1 MRKLGVIAL
10 LALLLCPPVY
20 AAQDEESLDYF
31 RAYPIAN
38 RGYQLIKQE
47 RYEEAIPLF
56 ERAVEILPDNV
67 GYRIQL
73 AYLLLDV
80 KRAADAERVVTSG
93 LVRSPQE
100 TRLHEAYE
108 NVTGKRF
115 IATNPTLVAEKPAA
129 PVVELPVATPK
140 ALVPPAASAPK
151 RTKPR
156 FVAIVEQ
163 PGAEAYYAG
172 LKAQKDG
179 KPEEAVAAFKRA
191 LAEEPDN
198 RLYHISL
205 AYAHRNLKQNEPAI
219 PHFAAGLKSRYDAK
233 IGEDFAYT
241 LKDEG
246 YREQAAQQFRK
257 MLDTEKDMKKFHA
270 VRRDIQQ
277 LEDEWV
283 SYGSLTYRDGLARAS
298 GIPGIQSFN
307 ESMQY
312 GFETIYG
319 PERWQR
325 NERRVQLF
333 AQAFASSNS
342 GQFDLNDNTA
352 QGAVGIR
359 GTPLPATE
367 WYLYAARL
375 FPIGSQAIS
384 DWQLRST
391 YAYTMGYDI
400 DPTET
405 AWPYVFVTPDV
416 SYLTNR
422 SELFATLESRFGYS
436 YRPSH
441 SWVLTP
447 HLVAAGAH
455 QHNRNTSSDSV
466 EVGPGIS
473 IKYWF
478 DEEAKRAARASGELI
493 FQWREAMGS
502 TEDKSGPFVRF
513 VMQY

>member
-1 MRKLGVIAL
+1 MRHLSI
-10 LALLLCPPVY
+10 LALMMLMISTPAN
-20 AAQDEESLDYF
+20 AAQDEESLSYF

-38 RGYQLIKQE
+38 RGYKLIEKE
-47 RYEEAIPLF
+47 RYKDAIPLF
-56 ERAVEILPDNV
+56 ERAVAIMPEHV

-73 AYLLLDV
+73 AYLLLSDNR
-80 KRAADAERVVTSG
+80 KDEAERVVTSG
-93 LVRSPQE
+93 LVRDPQE
-100 TRLHEAYE
+100 ARLQEMYE

-115 IATNPTLVAEKPAA
+115 IATNPTIVPQ
-129 PVVELPVATPK
+129 PSPVATVAQTSPVLTTPKPK
-140 ALVPPAASAPK
+140 AIAQSKPAK
-151 RTKPR
+151 Q
-156 FVAIVEQ
+156 FVTIIAQ

-172 LKAQKDG
+172 LKAQHDG
-179 KPEEAVAAFKRA
+179 KPEAAIEAFKRA
-191 LAEEPDN
+191 LVEEPDN

-205 AYAHRNLKQNEPAI
+205 AYAYRNLEQNESAI
-219 PHFAAGLKSRYDAK
+219 SHFAAGLETQYDAK
-233 IGEDFAYT
+233 IAEDYAYT

-246 YREQAAQQFRK
+246 YRTRAAEQFRR
-257 MLDTEKDMKKFHA
+257 MLDTEKDQKKFYA

-277 LEDEWV
+277 LEDEWT
-283 SYGSLTYRDGLARAS
+283 SYGSLTYRDGLARSS
-298 GIPGIQSFN
+298 GIPGIQNFN
-307 ESMQY
+307 ESLQY

-325 NERRVQLF
+325 NERHIQLY

-342 GQFDLNDNTA
+342 GKFDLNDNTT

-367 WYLYAARL
+367 WYVYAARL
-375 FPIGSQAIS
+375 FPIGSQAIG

-391 YAYTMGYDI
+391 YAYTQGFDI
-400 DPTET
+400 DPTHT
-405 AWPYVFVTPDV
+405 VWPYVFITPDV
-416 SYLTNR
+416 SYLANR
-422 SELFATLESRFGYS
+422 AEVFATLESRFGYS
-436 YRPSH
+436 FRPSH

-466 EVGPGIS
+466 EIGPGVS

-478 DEEAKRAARASGELI
+478 DDEAKRAARGSGELI
-493 FQWREAMGS
+493 FQWREAVGR